1 MLNKELSV
9 ARYNHVAWTTPND
22 GEVLASLLGGVP
34 PSIGGMAGGGGWG
47 GRGGS
52 WVIVVD
58 HGDDML

>member
-1 MLNKELSV
+1 M

-47 GRGGS
+47 VGGS

-58 HGDDML
+58 HGDEMLGYHYFCS

>member
-1 MLNKELSV
+1 M

-47 GRGGS
+47 GRLGLGS
-52 WVIVVD
+52 LLSTTEMIC
-58 HGDDML
+58 